1 VDKKKY
7 IKKLSLNTVSLI
19 DLRFIIHE
27 EIIPQTVDDV
37 LKYYNELFSIS
48 YEHHKQ
54 IFFHNFIK
62 TVCEFYK
69 KEKNCFSYIFYFNPQ
84 TNSCETLDAGVV
96 DLTNKLNKILPIMFY
111 CDKLPFECIDD
122 KFTSGEMQE
131 LKEKLKMQIEK
142 KNNKDISFRSI
153 KLFAKK
159 YKLTFLSEDY
169 FNDMKVKH
177 GLYK

>member
-1 VDKKKY
+1 MDKKKY
-7 IKKLSLNTVSLI
+7 IKNLSLNTVSLI
-19 DLRFIIHE
+19 DLRYIINDI
-27 EIIPQTVDDV
+27 IIPQTVDDV
-37 LKYYNELFSIS
+37 LNYYNELFSIS

-62 TVCEFYK
+62 TVCEIYK
-69 KEKNCFSYIFYFNPQ
+69 KEKNCFSYVFYFNPQ
-84 TNSCETLDAGVV
+84 TNHFDDEVII
-96 DLTNKLNKILPIMFY
+96 LTNKLNKTIPIVFY

-142 KNNKDISFRSI
+142 KNNKNISFKKI
-153 KLFAKK
+153 KIFAKK
-159 YKLTFLSEDY
+159 YKFTFLSEEY